1 MKRNQIS
8 CRFIFLT
15 TRLKSGYS
23 HSFSCLEVRLRVTFI
38 FPVEKFSVIRSLSK
52 NEECEHRKMLS
63 SCLESLELTGEIEY
77 REELPSCIDLTDE
90 KSSESESTKPCLTQM
105 VVLGEYVLSE
115 VGSDTT

>member
-1 MKRNQIS
+1 
-8 CRFIFLT
+8 
-15 TRLKSGYS
+15 
-23 HSFSCLEVRLRVTFI
+23 
-38 FPVEKFSVIRSLSK
+38 
-52 NEECEHRKMLS
+52 ML

-90 KSSESESTKPCLTQM
+90 KSSESESTKLSLTQM